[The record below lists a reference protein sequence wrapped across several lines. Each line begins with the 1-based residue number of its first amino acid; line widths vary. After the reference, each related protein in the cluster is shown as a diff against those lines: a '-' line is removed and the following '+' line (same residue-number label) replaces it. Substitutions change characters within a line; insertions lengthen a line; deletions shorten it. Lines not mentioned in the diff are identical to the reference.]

1 MTCIHLAARYGHT
14 EILDALGERVSW
26 QITSTKV
33 SIYVRYMLIISVK
46 EIRKTEYINSYT
58 DWLECPTRS
67 LTLWS
72 DGIC

>member
-14 EILDALGERVSW
+14 EILEALGERVSW

-33 SIYVRYMLIISVK
+33 SIYVRYMLMISVK
-46 EIRKTEYINSYT
+46 EIRKTKYINPNT

-67 LTLWS
+67 LTLWP